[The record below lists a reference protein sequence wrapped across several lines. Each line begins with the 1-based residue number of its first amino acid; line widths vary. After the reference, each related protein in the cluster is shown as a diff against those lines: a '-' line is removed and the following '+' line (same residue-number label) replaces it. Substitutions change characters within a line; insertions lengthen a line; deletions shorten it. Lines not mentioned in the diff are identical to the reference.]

1 MYVSIYVTNSL
12 VPGSFASALFWQ
24 ENAEVSISF
33 VIFTTV
39 QRLNTNFILILRFST
54 SKMVK
59 IADFIHFDVM
69 CTLKPLLQFLNVR
82 AVKL

>member
-1 MYVSIYVTNSL
+1 M
-12 VPGSFASALFWQ
+12 
-24 ENAEVSISF
+24 
-33 VIFTTV
+33 IFTTV
-39 QRLNTNFILILRFST
+39 QKLNTNFNLILRFST
-54 SKMVK
+54 SKMVE